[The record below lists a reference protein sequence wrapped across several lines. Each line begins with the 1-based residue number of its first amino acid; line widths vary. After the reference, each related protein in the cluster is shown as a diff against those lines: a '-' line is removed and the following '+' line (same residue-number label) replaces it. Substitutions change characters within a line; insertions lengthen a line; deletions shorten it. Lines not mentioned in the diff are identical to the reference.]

1 MRNRRRDLDSG
12 GRRVTAP
19 TAIIADDEPLLR
31 RELREAL
38 AEVWPELAIA
48 AEVGDGDAAQ
58 QAIEELHPA
67 IAFLDIRM
75 PKSTGLDV
83 AERVQGTTQV
93 VFITAYEEHAVAA
106 FEQGAADYLLK
117 PVKRARLEAA
127 IERLKERLKAVP
139 AGRDVGRPW
148 LQRIQATLGN
158 TLRFIPVRDVA
169 YFCSDGKY
177 TRVVAHR
184 SEALIRRSLSA
195 LLQDLDPEV
204 FWQINRGI
212 VVNIDHIDAVVR
224 DDEKGMVVRLRN
236 GAGELTVSKAH
247 HGLFRT
253 M

>member
-1 MRNRRRDLDSG
+1 MRNGRRDFDSSEHG
-12 GRRVTAP
+12 VKTPA
-19 TAIIADDEPLLR
+19 AIIADDEPLLR

-48 AEVGDGDAAQ
+48 AEVGDGDAAL
-58 QAIEELHPA
+58 QAIQDLHPA

-75 PKSTGLDV
+75 PKATGLDV
-83 AERVQGTTQV
+83 AERVQGATQV

-117 PVKRARLEAA
+117 PVKRVRLEAT
-127 IERLKERLKAVP
+127 IDRLKKRLQAIP
-139 AGRDVGRPW
+139 AGRNSGRPW

-158 TLRFIPVRDVA
+158 TLRFVPVRDVA

-177 TRVVAHR
+177 TRVVA
-184 SEALIRRSLSA
+184 SGSNALIRRSLSA

-204 FWQINRGI
+204 FWQINRGV
-212 VVNIDHIDAVVR
+212 VVNIEHIDSVVR
-224 DDEKGMVVRLRN
+224 DEERGVVVRLRN
-236 GAGELTVSKAH
+236 GAGELNVSKAH
-247 HGLFRT
+247 HGLFRG

>member
-1 MRNRRRDLDSG
+1 MK
-12 GRRVTAP
+12 AP
-19 TAIIADDEPLLR
+19 AAVIADDEPLLR

-48 AEVGDGDAAQ
+48 AEVGDGDAAL

-67 IAFLDIRM
+67 VAFLDIRM
-75 PKSTGLDV
+75 PKATGLDV
-83 AERVQGTTQV
+83 AERVQGATQV

-117 PVKRARLEAA
+117 PVKRVRLEAA

-139 AGRDVGRPW
+139 AGRDVARPW

-158 TLRFIPVRDVA
+158 TLRFVPVREVA

-177 TRVVAHR
+177 TRVVAGG

-204 FWQINRGI
+204 VWQINRGI
-212 VVNIDHIDAVVR
+212 VINIEHVDSVVR
-224 DDEKGMVVRLRN
+224 DEEKGMVVRLR
-236 GAGELTVSKAH
+236 GGGELTVSKTH
-247 HGLFRT
+247 QSRFRG